1 MKILRDYQ
9 VEAIKET
16 FASLI
21 QSDEPVMFV
30 MSVGGGKS
38 ICAGTICKRFQD
50 LNKNV
55 LCLVNSAEL
64 VRNNSLAFQNL
75 GGNPSI
81 FCASLNEKGYKNN
94 IVFATPQSVM
104 SAIKNKHP
112 IGDRIFNLIIVDEAH
127 GIAYKKD
134 DSCFMR
140 ILRHFKQSYPP
151 MRLLGLSGTPFRLDN
166 GSTESIIGKNA
177 LFKKSV
183 ANITTEWLIANNYLV
198 KPQFGIT
205 NVDDIDMSNY
215 HVQKSVK
222 NKNEAL
228 NKIVVANKRLTYDIL
243 QEVQQIMKER
253 NGAFVF
259 CSTIPHCHEA
269 AQALPPELTRIIIG
283 STTDEERN
291 QILNDARNKKIKYL
305 LSVSCLLVGVDV
317 PFFCTVVFLRPTSS
331 LTLFI
336 QAIGRSLRLHPEKNN
351 ALILDYA
358 QNLTRF
364 SDIDH
369 PIINE
374 AIQLR
379 VNHEEEERP
388 FKCWKCE
395 TYNSIFNRRC
405 IGVVDGKRCDHF
417 FQFKSCPICNLQSD
431 VTARTC
437 RGCGHELIDP
447 NAKLTRTIQHT
458 YKLTVI
464 EATYWVTPQ
473 GNTSNPIIH
482 AKYSCKEG
490 EAFET
495 YFTSS
500 EKSRTIL
507 YNNFVKQHVN
517 NPSSLYRKMSN
528 LYFMRQMVNSDDI
541 KTPYQIECTKDEYG
555 RFKLK
560 RKMFYSHGD

>member
-1 MKILRDYQ
+1 MKQLREYQ
-9 VEAIKET
+9 TIAIKET
-16 FASLI
+16 FNALI
-21 QSDEPVMFV
+21 ESDDPIMFV

-38 ICAGTICKRFQD
+38 ICAGMICKRFQD

-55 LCLVNSAEL
+55 LCLVNNAEL
-64 VRNNSLAFQNL
+64 VRNNSLAFQDL
-75 GGNPSI
+75 GGNPSV
-81 FCASLNEKGYKNN
+81 FCASLNAKDYKNN

-104 SAIKNKHP
+104 SAIKSNHP
-112 IGDRIFNLIIVDEAH
+112 IGDRIFNLIIVDEAQ

-134 DSCFMR
+134 NSYFMR

-166 GSTESIIGKNA
+166 GNTESIIGKNA

-205 NVDDIDMSNY
+205 NVDDIDMSDY
-215 HVQKSVK
+215 HVQKSAK
-222 NKNEAL
+222 NKHEAL
-228 NKIVVANKRLTYDIL
+228 NQIVMTNKRLTYDIL

-253 NGAFVF
+253 NGAFIF

-269 AQALPPELTRIIIG
+269 AQALPPELTRIIVG
-283 STTDEERN
+283 STTEKERH
-291 QILNDARNKKIKYL
+291 QILTDARNKKIKYL

-317 PFFCTVVFLRPTSS
+317 PFFCTAVFLRPTSS

-336 QAIGRSLRLHPEKNN
+336 QAIGRSLRLHPEKKN

-374 AIQLR
+374 AIQPR
-379 VNHEEEERP
+379 GDHEEEERP
-388 FKCWKCE
+388 FKCWKCS

-405 IGVVDGKRCDHF
+405 IGMVDGKRCDHF
-417 FQFKSCPICNLQSD
+417 FEFKTCTSCDMQSD
-431 VTARTC
+431 ITARTC
-437 RGCGHELIDP
+437 RGCGQELIDP

-458 YKLTVI
+458 YSLNVI
-464 EATYWVTPQ
+464 EATYWVSPQ
-473 GNTSNPIIH
+473 GNTSFPVIH
-482 AKYSCKEG
+482 AKYKCVEG
-490 EAFET
+490 DAFES
-495 YFTSS
+495 YFTNS
-500 EKSRTIL
+500 EKSKTIL
-507 YNNFVKQHVN
+507 YNNFVKLHIDK
-517 NPSSLYRKMSN
+517 PSTFYKRMSN
-528 LYFMRQMVNSDDI
+528 LYGMRDMLNTPGL
-541 KTPYQIECTKDEYG
+541 KTPTKLECTKDEHG

-560 RKMFYSHGD
+560 KKIF

>member
-1 MKILRDYQ
+1 MQLRPYQ
-9 VEAIKET
+9 IRSINET
-16 FASLI
+16 FEALI
-21 QSDEPVMFV
+21 KNDDPVLMEA
-30 MSVGGGKS
+30 SVGSGKS
-38 ICAGTICKRFQD
+38 IMIASIVKRFD
-50 LNKNV
+50 NYNKRV
-55 LCLVNSAEL
+55 LCLVNSSEL
-64 VRNNSLAFQNL
+64 VRNNSNEFKNL
-75 GGNPSI
+75 GGSPSI
-81 FCASLNEKGYKNN
+81 FCASLRLKDYSNN
-94 IVFATPQSVM
+94 IVFATPQSII
-104 SAIKNKHP
+104 SAIKNNHP
-112 IGDRIFNLIIVDEAH
+112 IGEIIFNMIVIDEAH
-127 GIAYKKD
+127 GINFVSKN
-134 DSCFMR
+134 SVFMR
-140 ILRHFKQSYPP
+140 ILRHYKQAYKP
-151 MRLLGLSGTPFRLDN
+151 MRLLGLTGTAFR
-166 GSTESIIGKNA
+166 GSSSIVGCNA
-177 LFKKSV
+177 LFKV
-183 ANITTEWLIANNYLV
+183 QVGNISTQYLIENGFLV
-198 KPQFGIT
+198 KPTFGNIET
-205 NVDDIDMSNY
+205 DSYDFSKCKINNTGEFNSRDLQVEIDS
-215 HVQKSVK
+215 K
-222 NKNEAL
+222 
-228 NKIVVANKRLTYDIL
+228 KRLTWEIL
-243 QEVQQIMKER
+243 QNLKIIMKNR
-253 NGAFVF
+253 NICMIY
-259 CSTIPHCHEA
+259 CSTRAHCFEA
-269 AQALPPELTRIIIG
+269 LSALPANEARIILG
-283 STTDEERN
+283 DTSDEDRN
-291 QILNDARNKKIKYL
+291 ESLTLARQKKIKYL
-305 LSVSCLLVGVDV
+305 ISVNCLMTGVNITAVD
-317 PFFCTVVFLRPTSS
+317 CIAWLRPTSS
-331 LTLFI
+331 LLLYI
-336 QAIGRSLRLHPEKNN
+336 QGIGRGLRLHEGKENC
-351 ALILDYA
+351 LILDYA
-358 QNLTRF
+358 NNITRF

-379 VNHEEEERP
+379 GNHEEEERP

-482 AKYSCKEG
+482 AKYNCKEG

-517 NPSSLYRKMSN
+517 NPSSIYKKMSN

-541 KTPYQIECTKDEYG
+541 KTPYQIECTKDGYG